1 MLSHHIFPHFC
12 IRPDHRRAGIRSP
25 PRRGALL
32 IALALAA
39 ALAGCATQVEVSGT
53 FPAPVT
59 RRLPVSV
66 TLVLEPDF
74 RAYRLEV
81 TEPNEISL
89 ALGESQAE
97 LFRTVTGAMFRELQV
112 GSAATPPA
120 ATDLIL
126 VPRVEDV
133 QIATPTETQLKIFE
147 VWVRYRLQLLDRAG
161 NPVADWSLAAY
172 GKTPSRMLESA
183 GDALHQASI
192 MALRDA
198 GAALITGFTQAPGV
212 AAWLAAHGALP
223 AGERPPQ

>member
-1 MLSHHIFPHFC
+1 MLPYPPHAISPAPGRC
-12 IRPDHRRAGIRSP
+12 DRP
-25 PRRGALL
+25 GALL

-39 ALAGCATQVEVSGT
+39 ALAGCATHVEVTGE
-53 FPAPVT
+53 FPAPVA
-59 RRLPVSV
+59 RRLPLSV
-66 TLVLEPDF
+66 TLVLEPEL

-89 ALGESQAE
+89 AVGESQAE
-97 LFRTVTGAMFRELQV
+97 LFRTVAGAMFRELEV
-112 GSAATPPA
+112 AAALTPPA
-120 ATDLIL
+120 GTDLIL
-126 VPRVEDV
+126 VPRVEEV

-147 VWVRYRLQLLDRAG
+147 VWVRYRMQLFDGSG
-161 NPVADWSLAAY
+161 NTVADWPLSAY

-212 AAWLAAHGALP
+212 SAWLAERGALP
-223 AGERPPQ
+223 AGEQPLK